1 MDKRVINEIAQ
12 KESSQFLVQ
21 ELEDR
26 YVISLND
33 GFRRC
38 FSEEVLPT
46 THFFIDEARK
56 KLGENINIEHKK
68 DNVVHL
74 HKKNAMNEAEHQG
87 KDVELNQPM
96 RGDVKKYKVYVKDP
110 STDNVKKV
118 NFGDKNMEIKRD
130 DPERRK
136 SFRARHKCD
145 TAKDKTTPR
154 YWSCKFWSKKNVND
168 LLKEVIEPDN
178 VDVSTIQMHDEL
190 NPMIWD
196 GDELKPDVRKTLLK
210 NAKRFIEFSGAE
222 GLTFADIILT
232 GSMANYNYNEN
243 SDLDVHIVLDFD
255 QISEN
260 NDFVGDFFKLKKS
273 LWAEKLPIQIKGHD
287 VEMYFQDSKE
297 PHHSSGT
304 YSLVKNEWI
313 KKPTKKIV
321 NINSGAVQL
330 KSADLMNAID
340 DLEDNKNKENFLQQ
354 HEKIKEKIKKMRKSG
369 LDTGGEF
376 STENL
381 VFKIL
386 RNNGYLEKLINM
398 KNDYLTKELSLNE
411 FIDD

>member
-1 MDKRVINEIAQ
+1 M
-12 KESSQFLVQ
+12 
-21 ELEDR
+21 
-26 YVISLND
+26 
-33 GFRRC
+33 
-38 FSEEVLPT
+38 
-46 THFFIDEARK
+46 
-56 KLGENINIEHKK
+56 
-68 DNVVHL
+68 
-74 HKKNAMNEAEHQG
+74 AEYQG
-87 KDVELNQPM
+87 KDVQLSKPM
-96 RGDVKKYKVYVKDP
+96 RGDVKKYKVFVKDP
-110 STDNVKKV
+110 STNNVKKV

-190 NPMIWD
+190 NPLIWD
-196 GDELKPDVRKTLLK
+196 GNKMKPDVRKALLK
-210 NAKRFIEFSGAE
+210 NAKRFIEFCSAE
-222 GLTFADIILT
+222 NLKFSDIIIT

-243 SDLDVHIVLDFD
+243 SDLDVHVILDFD

-260 NDFVGDFFKLKKS
+260 NSFVGDFFKLKKS
-273 LWAEKLPIQIKGHD
+273 LWAENLPIQIKGHD
-287 VEMYFQDSKE
+287 VELYFQDSKE

-304 YSLVKNEWI
+304 YSLVRDEWI

-369 LDTGGEF
+369 LDTGGEY
-376 STENL
+376 SVENL
-381 VFKIL
+381 AFKIL
-386 RNNGYLEKLINM
+386 RNNGYLEKLVNM
-398 KNDYLTKELSLNE
+398 KNEFLTKELSLNE
-411 FIDD
+411 FTDD